1 MSQEISE
8 FQKLLDRQG
17 IKYFSAKEVFFLG
30 NSNSFLKCNAIPSQA
45 LWPNIIPTLYAADA
59 IRERL
64 GVPIQILSGYRNEAY
79 NKAIGGARGSYH
91 TRFMAIDIT
100 AKVSIPDLVKIAK
113 DVRAEK
119 IFTGGIG
126 TYAGFVH
133 IDCGPLRNWHG

>member
-1 MSQEISE
+1 MTEEFAE

-17 IKYFSAKEVFFLG
+17 IKYFSAKEVFYLG
-30 NSNSFLKCNAIPSQA
+30 DSTSYLTCNAIPAQS

-64 GVPIQILSGYRNEAY
+64 GVPIQILSAYRNEAY
-79 NKAIGGARGSYH
+79 NKAIGGARHSLH
-91 TRFMAIDIT
+91 TLFMALDLT

-113 DVRAEK
+113 DVRNKK